1 LTAWVYILN
10 CGDGS
15 LYVGAT
21 SDLKRRLL
29 QHQAGKGGR
38 YTRSHQPVELR
49 FALRCDSLGDAM
61 RLEAKI
67 RHLPRGKKLDFVG
80 VFRNEVQVME
90 NQESRKGGGELLGRA
105 ARLADLI
112 AYQQGSVVSKTLLD
126 KGSGTLTLF
135 AFDEGQGLSEHTA
148 PFDAFVHIVDG
159 EAEIVIS
166 GNSFRLKEGEVVVM
180 PANEPHSV
188 KAVTRFKMLLVMI
201 RS

>member
-1 LTAWVYILN
+1 
-10 CGDGS
+10 
-15 LYVGAT
+15 
-21 SDLKRRLL
+21 
-29 QHQAGKGGR
+29 
-38 YTRSHQPVELR
+38 
-49 FALRCDSLGDAM
+49 
-61 RLEAKI
+61 
-67 RHLPRGKKLDFVG
+67 
-80 VFRNEVQVME
+80 ME